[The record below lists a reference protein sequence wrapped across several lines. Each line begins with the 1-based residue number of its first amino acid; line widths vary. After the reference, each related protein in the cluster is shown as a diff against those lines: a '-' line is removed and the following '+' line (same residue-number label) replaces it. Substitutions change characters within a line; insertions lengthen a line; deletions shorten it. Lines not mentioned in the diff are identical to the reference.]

1 MAHYSTRDV
10 LDDLIEK
17 RLIVPDGQMRRNR
30 KGDLEP
36 VYVVRS
42 PAGVPTL
49 FCRTIPICCRLKPPG
64 STTGRY
70 RIRAHCN
77 VSWP

>member
-30 KGDLEP
+30 KGDLEL
-36 VYVVRS
+36 VYVVN
-42 PAGVPTL
+42 PLLAG
-49 FCRTIPICCRLKPPG
+49 K
-64 STTGRY
+64 
-70 RIRAHCN
+70 RAHIIL
-77 VSWP
+77 SDDPYLL